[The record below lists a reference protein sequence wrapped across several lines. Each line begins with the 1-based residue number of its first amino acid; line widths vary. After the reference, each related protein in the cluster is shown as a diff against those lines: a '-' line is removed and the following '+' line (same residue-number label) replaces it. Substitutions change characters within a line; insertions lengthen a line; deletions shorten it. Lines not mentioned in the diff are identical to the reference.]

1 MEQEDQQQYKR
12 MTTEPISKLII
23 SLSIPTVA
31 SMLIT
36 NIYNLVD
43 AYFVGKLG
51 TSASA
56 AIGIVL
62 GIQAIFQAVGF
73 MFGHGAGSII
83 SRRLGAKD
91 HEAAGR
97 FASTSFFL
105 SLIVSVIIAILGI
118 LFLTPLMRLLGSTD
132 TILPFAENYGFYILI
147 SAPALTASC
156 VLNNIMRYEGKA
168 FWAMI
173 GLVSGGV
180 LNMIG
185 DPIFMFG
192 LNMGIDG
199 AGLSTALS
207 QYISFGI
214 LLYMFLSGK
223 TESKIALQYI
233 SKKPEETLDI
243 LKTGFPSLIRQTLNS
258 VSTMAL
264 NWSAKPYGDAT
275 IAAMAIAG
283 RVMMFIAS
291 CMIGIGQ
298 GYQPVAAY
306 NYGAKKYSR
315 IREGFFFTW
324 KFGEII
330 LGVLAILGLIFPGV
344 IVKIF
349 RDDPAVIQIGI
360 PALRFQCISL
370 LAQPLNVAAN
380 MMFQSIGKSK
390 IASFL
395 ACLRSGIYYIPLI
408 LLLPKIMGILG
419 VESAQMIADLLAI
432 VTTIPFL
439 ISFFHRLPEDQ
450 SE

>member
-1 MEQEDQQQYKR
+1 MEQEEQYQYKR

-132 TILPFAENYGFYILI
+132 TILPFAENYGVYILI

-395 ACLRSGIYYIPLI
+395 ACLRSGLYYIPLI